1 MKQKSTISSASGN
14 IFPQQSSKNTGRTGY
29 FTATSPT
36 LLPTP
41 NALDYINPRS
51 LEALRRAKKK
61 GGCRNMKDLIS
72 HPQEYG
78 VDLLPTPTARDIRVV
93 SPNQKPRD
101 DLTCAVELGATKT
114 KRSLYSQ
121 AASPASH
128 SAMQDEEKARQ
139 MTATS
144 GQTCFESYKTSSQT
158 GSSLK
163 MCVGLLLGT
172 KGWYSSRC
180 ALTWKAKATKSNR
193 LLFQLVPS
201 TLRTAGT
208 GSGLLPT
215 VQTQGL
221 KVCKNGKSI
230 PMTLPTPVASD
241 YEGGVC
247 KDARI
252 ENGRWLRT
260 NAKGQKFGV
269 KVRDAVGAT
278 GAKTGEKLRLQPAMP
293 EWMMGFPEK
302 WTEFPIVSPS
312 GGTNQ
317 SKPTATQ

>member
-1 MKQKSTISSASGN
+1 MKQKLTTSSANGQNSH
-14 IFPQQSSKNTGRTGY
+14 QQSSKSTGRTGY
-29 FTATSPT
+29 SMATSPT

-41 NALDYINPRS
+41 NALDYINSRS
-51 LEALRRAKKK
+51 LEALRRAKEK
-61 GGCRNMKDLIS
+61 GGCHNMKDLIS

-78 VDLLPTPTARDIRVV
+78 VVLPPTARD
-93 SPNQKPRD
+93 
-101 DLTCAVELGATKT
+101 T
-114 KRSLYSQ
+114 KRSLFSQ
-121 AASPASH
+121 AASPASR
-128 SAMQDEEKARQ
+128 SATQDEEKARQ

-144 GQTCFESYKTSSQT
+144 GQTCFESYRTSSQT

-163 MCVGLLLGT
+163 TCVGLLLGT
-172 KGWYSSRC
+172 TVWYSSRC

-201 TLRTAGT
+201 TPRTAET
-208 GSGLLPT
+208 ESGLLPT

-221 KVCKNGKSI
+221 NVCKNGKSI
-230 PMTLPTPVASD
+230 PITLPTPVASD

-302 WTEFPIVSPS
+302 WTEFPIASPN
-312 GGTNQ
+312 GETNQ
-317 SKPTATQ
+317 LKPTATQ

>member
-1 MKQKSTISSASGN
+1 MKQKSTTSSASGN
-14 IFPQQSSKNTGRTGY
+14 TSRQQCSKSTGRTGY

-41 NALDYINPRS
+41 
-51 LEALRRAKKK
+51 
-61 GGCRNMKDLIS
+61 
-72 HPQEYG
+72 
-78 VDLLPTPTARDIRVV
+78 TARDTRVV

-101 DLTCAVELGATKT
+101 DLTCVVELGATKT
-114 KRSLYSQ
+114 KRSLFSQ
-121 AASPASH
+121 EASPASH
-128 SAMQDEEKARQ
+128 SVMQDEEKARQ

-172 KGWYSSRC
+172 KEWYSSRC
-180 ALTWKAKATKSNR
+180 ALTWKAKVTKSNR

-201 TLRTAGT
+201 TPRTAGI

-230 PMTLPTPVASD
+230 PMMLPTPDASD
-241 YEGGVC
+241 
-247 KDARI
+247 
-252 ENGRWLRT
+252 GRRGPAKIYNPRAKSQSGRT
-260 NAKGQKFGV
+260 V
-269 KVRDAVGAT
+269 TTMVGS
-278 GAKTGEKLRLQPAMP
+278 GTGEKLRLQPAMP

-302 WTEFPIVSPS
+302 WTEFPIALPS

>member
-1 MKQKSTISSASGN
+1 MKQKLTMSSASGN
-14 IFPQQSSKNTGRTGY
+14 TSRRRSSESTGQTGH
-29 FTATSPT
+29 FTAISP
-36 LLPTP
+36 
-41 NALDYINPRS
+41 A
-51 LEALRRAKKK
+51 
-61 GGCRNMKDLIS
+61 
-72 HPQEYG
+72 
-78 VDLLPTPTARDIRVV
+78 LLPTPTARDTRVV
-93 SPNQKPRD
+93 SPKQKPRD

-114 KRSLYSQ
+114 KRSLFSQ
-121 AASPASH
+121 GASPASH
-128 SAMQDEEKARQ
+128 SATQDEEKVRQ

-144 GQTCFESYKTSSQT
+144 GRTCFESYKTSSQT

-163 MCVGLLLGT
+163 MCVGSLLGAT
-172 KGWYSSRC
+172 AWYSSRC
-180 ALTWKAKATKSNR
+180 ALTWKAKVTKSNR

-201 TLRTAGT
+201 TPRTAET

-230 PMTLPTPVASD
+230 PMMLPTPDASD
-241 YEGGVC
+241 GSRGPAKIYNPRA
-247 KDARI
+247 KSQS
-252 ENGRWLRT
+252 GRTVTTL
-260 NAKGQKFGV
+260 
-269 KVRDAVGAT
+269 VGS
-278 GAKTGEKLRLQPAMP
+278 GTGEKLRLQPAMP

>member
-1 MKQKSTISSASGN
+1 MKQKLTAYSANGQNSP
-14 IFPQQSSKNTGRTGY
+14 PQCLKSTGRTGY
-29 FTATSPT
+29 SMATSPT

-41 NALDYINPRS
+41 
-51 LEALRRAKKK
+51 
-61 GGCRNMKDLIS
+61 
-72 HPQEYG
+72 
-78 VDLLPTPTARDIRVV
+78 TARDTRVV
-93 SPNQKPRD
+93 SLRQKPRD

-114 KRSLYSQ
+114 KRSLFSQ
-121 AASPASH
+121 EASPASH

-144 GQTCFESYKTSSQT
+144 GRTCFKSYKMSSQT

-172 KGWYSSRC
+172 KEWYSSRC
-180 ALTWKAKATKSNR
+180 ALTWKAKVTKSNR
-193 LLFQLVPS
+193 LLFQLAPS
-201 TLRTAGT
+201 TPRTGET

-221 KVCKNGKSI
+221 KVCKNRKSV
-230 PMTLPTPVASD
+230 PMILPTPVASD

-247 KDARI
+247 GDAKI
-252 ENGRWLRT
+252 ENGRWMRT
-260 NAKGQKFGV
+260 NAKGQRFGV
-269 KVRDAVGAT
+269 KIRDAVGAT
-278 GAKTGEKLRLQPAMP
+278 GIKTGEKLRLQPAMP
-293 EWMMGFPEK
+293 EWMMGFPER
-302 WTEFPIVSPS
+302 WTEFPTALPS

>member
-1 MKQKSTISSASGN
+1 MKQKLTASSASGN
-14 IFPQQSSKNTGRTGY
+14 TSHQRFSKSTGRTGH

-51 LEALRRAKKK
+51 LEALRRAKQK
-61 GGCRNMKDLIS
+61 GGCRNMKDLVS

-78 VDLLPTPTARDIRVV
+78 
-93 SPNQKPRD
+93 
-101 DLTCAVELGATKT
+101 VELGATKT
-114 KRSLYSQ
+114 KRSLFLQ
-121 AASPASH
+121 EASPASH
-128 SAMQDEEKARQ
+128 SATQDEEKARQ

-144 GQTCFESYKTSSQT
+144 SQTCFESYKTSSQT

-163 MCVGLLLGT
+163 TCVGLLLGT
-172 KGWYSSRC
+172 TAWYSSRC
-180 ALTWKAKATKSNR
+180 ALTWKAKVTKSNR
-193 LLFQLVPS
+193 LLFQLAPS
-201 TLRTAGT
+201 TPRTGET

-230 PMTLPTPVASD
+230 PMMLPTPDASD
-241 YEGGVC
+241 GKRGPAKIYNPRA
-247 KDARI
+247 KSQS
-252 ENGRWLRT
+252 GRTVTTL
-260 NAKGQKFGV
+260 
-269 KVRDAVGAT
+269 VGS
-278 GAKTGEKLRLQPAMP
+278 GTGEKLRLQPAMP

-302 WTEFPIVSPS
+302 WTEFPTASPN
-312 GGTNQ
+312 GETNQ

>member
-1 MKQKSTISSASGN
+1 MKQKLTTSSASGN
-14 IFPQQSSKNTGRTGY
+14 TSHQRFSKSTGRTGH

-51 LEALRRAKKK
+51 LEALRRAKQK
-61 GGCRNMKDLIS
+61 GGCRNMKDLVS

-78 VDLLPTPTARDIRVV
+78 
-93 SPNQKPRD
+93 
-101 DLTCAVELGATKT
+101 VELGATKT
-114 KRSLYSQ
+114 KRSLFLQ
-121 AASPASH
+121 EASPASH
-128 SAMQDEEKARQ
+128 SATQDEEKARQ

-163 MCVGLLLGT
+163 TCVGLLLGT
-172 KGWYSSRC
+172 TAWYSSRC
-180 ALTWKAKATKSNR
+180 ALTWKAKVTKSNR
-193 LLFQLVPS
+193 LLFQLAPS
-201 TLRTAGT
+201 TPRTGET

-230 PMTLPTPVASD
+230 PMMLPTPDASD
-241 YEGGVC
+241 GKRGPAKIYNPRA
-247 KDARI
+247 KSQS
-252 ENGRWLRT
+252 GRTVTTL
-260 NAKGQKFGV
+260 
-269 KVRDAVGAT
+269 VGS
-278 GAKTGEKLRLQPAMP
+278 GTGEKLRLQPAMP

-302 WTEFPIVSPS
+302 WTEFPTASPN
-312 GGTNQ
+312 GETNQ